1 MQQGLLSG
9 FNPSD
14 ALMPPAQQ
22 GYRGLLSRLEQRDKV
37 GAGINPYQATAF
49 GSAFLPS
56 AGISDVL
63 GFAPDPNVV
72 GGTLPSFT
80 QNMDQGNYIDAGL
93 QTLGASGDVMLAS
106 APFAPFLLAP
116 AVGAKLISQFGKSV
130 RGASKVSDKVK
141 PLTKDEID
149 PLGYGKTKGLLT
161 RPLDETNI
169 GYSKDIDL
177 APEKKLNIQDLQGSI
192 LYPLMGDQSATG
204 LLINSIDDIAF
215 KTPVKLEGGAKFM
228 RGGSNQAEDTVWAS
242 DKGVISRINRE
253 VKELSKKSDK
263 PINMIYTAMGKHGVD
278 FSTFPSGVLAEQIPT
293 AKILK
298 KDKKSF
304 DSLMKKQILV
314 KKKGKDTE
322 EHPAVKDWVGVDSP
336 KLREFLDKA
345 KPSIRKKF
353 VKIMDQAQFQRAGF
367 PSVGKAR
374 YAVTDDALKAKGSGD
389 TGLVIARPNLEK
401 NPTNNP
407 LVPHGTYPSQ
417 MYGDYIGGLD
427 NTVPRSLLFRDYFN
441 LPEVLNLKNSAK
453 QDYGF
458 TRVIPTQE
466 VDQQLVDTI
475 MNYSLLNK

>member
-14 ALMPPAQQ
+14 AYSQNLRQPVQGKMRLGNLTSYFMPISRNVLPYEDSPRLGARDYNLDYPQVLKDTYSGLNKFGQAFRGELTPQQ
-22 GYRGLLSRLEQRDKV
+22 IQQLAFDTSMNVAGGGLLGSKILKNAMPE
-37 GAGINPYQATAF
+37 GA
-49 GSAFLPS
+49 
-56 AGISDVL
+56 L
-63 GFAPDPNVV
+63 GMNI
-72 GGTLPSFT
+72 
-80 QNMDQGNYIDAGL
+80 M
-93 QTLGASGDVMLAS
+93 
-106 APFAPFLLAP
+106 
-116 AVGAKLISQFGKSV
+116 
-130 RGASKVSDKVK
+130 R
-141 PLTKDEID
+141 PLTKDQID

-177 APEKKLNIQDLQGSI
+177 APEKKLNIQDLQGSV

-228 RGGSNQAEDTVWAS
+228 RGASNQAEDTVWAS

-304 DSLMKKQILV
+304 DGLMKKQILV

-322 EHPAVKDWVGVDSP
+322 EHPAVKDWVGIDSP

-475 MNYSLLNK
+475 MNYSLLKR

>member
-9 FNPSD
+9 YNPSD
-14 ALMPPAQQ
+14 ALPAPRYTGMLLPIERDMYGNKGNFEMAVPQFLQDAYSGINKFGKVFRGELSPQEIQQ
-22 GYRGLLSRLEQRDKV
+22 LAFDTSLNVAGGGLLGSKLLPNAVPE
-37 GAGINPYQATAF
+37 GA
-49 GSAFLPS
+49 
-56 AGISDVL
+56 L
-63 GFAPDPNVV
+63 GM
-72 GGTLPSFT
+72 
-80 QNMDQGNYIDAGL
+80 NM
-93 QTLGASGDVMLAS
+93 M
-106 APFAPFLLAP
+106 
-116 AVGAKLISQFGKSV
+116 
-130 RGASKVSDKVK
+130 R
-141 PLTKDEID
+141 PLTKDQID

-204 LLINSIDDIAF
+204 LLINSIDDVAF

-228 RGGSNQAEDTVWAS
+228 RGASNQAEGSVWAS

-253 VKELSKKSDK
+253 IKELSKETDK

-322 EHPAVKDWVGVDSP
+322 EHPAVKDWVGIDSP

-401 NPTNNP
+401 VPTNNP
-407 LVPHGTYPSQ
+407 LVSHSTYPSQ
-417 MYGDYIGGLD
+417 MFGDYVGGLD

>member
-14 ALMPPAQQ
+14 ALPAPRYTGMLLPIERDMYGNKGNFEMAVPQFLQDAYSGINKFGQVFRGELSPQEIQQ
-22 GYRGLLSRLEQRDKV
+22 LAFDTSLNVAGGGLLGSKILKNAVPE
-37 GAGINPYQATAF
+37 GA
-49 GSAFLPS
+49 
-56 AGISDVL
+56 L
-63 GFAPDPNVV
+63 GMNI
-72 GGTLPSFT
+72 
-80 QNMDQGNYIDAGL
+80 M
-93 QTLGASGDVMLAS
+93 
-106 APFAPFLLAP
+106 
-116 AVGAKLISQFGKSV
+116 
-130 RGASKVSDKVK
+130 R
-141 PLTKDEID
+141 PLTKDQID

-177 APEKKLNIQDLQGSI
+177 APEKKLNIQDLQGSV

-407 LVPHGTYPSQ
+407 LVPHSTYPSQ